1 MTYFNPDSED
11 AAVEQPT
18 INLFAELGWET
29 LNCFRE
35 NFGPLSLLGRDTMT
49 DVVLPNRLR
58 PALER
63 LNPGISPHA
72 IEVAYDEVTH
82 DRSAMSAARANQA
95 VYRILK
101 DGVKVTFKKADE
113 EEESVE
119 IVKLVDWND
128 EANNDFLLTSQ
139 LWISGDYGKKRA
151 DLVGFVNGIPL
162 VFIELKASHKKLE
175 LAFEKNLSDYKDTI
189 SQVFWFNAF
198 VILSNGSKARIG
210 SMTAGIEHFAEWKKI
225 DNEKESGII
234 SLDTMIRGTC
244 EKRKLLDFVENFTL
258 FDERSGDLTKLVAKN
273 HQFLG
278 VNNAIAA
285 VEQVKKNKGKLG
297 VFWHTQGSG
306 KSYSMVF
313 FCQKV
318 LRKIPGNWTFLI
330 ITDREDLDGQIYR
343 NFANTGAVLEDESRV
358 RADSGESL
366 KRMLNQ
372 EDHRYVFTLIQKFH
386 TEHGERYP
394 VLSDRSDIIVVT
406 DEAHRSQYDIFASN
420 MRSALPNAA
429 FIGFTGT
436 PLMAGEERTKEVFG
450 DYISVY
456 NFKESVDDANTVPLY
471 YENRIPE
478 LQLTNDNLT
487 DDIADIYDRADL
499 DEDQERKLEK
509 EIAREYHLLTREDR
523 LDRIGED
530 IVAHFLGRGVL
541 SKAMVISIDKA
552 TAVRTFDKVQKHWKA
567 ALAKLRK
574 DIAGA
579 DPMDKPELEARLK
592 WFEETDMAVV
602 VSSAQNEIEEFKAKG
617 LDIATH
623 RKRMVKEDLETK
635 FKKPEDPL
643 RIVFVCAMWITG
655 FDVPSCSTIYL
666 DKPMKNHT
674 LMQTIAR
681 ANRVWGEKKNGLIVD
696 YVGVFRNLQ
705 KALAIYGTAQADD
718 EAETTP
724 VHQKAELVNQ
734 LRETIAA
741 TTEFCK
747 ERGVDPAKIQDARGY
762 ERVKLVE
769 DAVAAFVV
777 NDDTR
782 RGYLSRAGYVDS
794 LFKSLLPDPSATE
807 FGPVCKVFRVIA
819 DKIRSEV
826 PPVDISEVMA
836 DIEAL
841 LDQSIGA
848 EGYVMPPV
856 ADEKRYIDLSQIDF
870 EALRDKFDG
879 SRKTVEVQKLRAKL
893 TFKLARM
900 IKLNRTR
907 IDFLEEF
914 QKMIDEYNSGAMNV
928 QVFFDKLLV
937 FAKRLDAEEKRGLAE
952 QLTEEEL
959 VIFDLLTKPEIALSP
974 KEAAE
979 VKKVAKAL
987 LEKLKKEKLVL
998 DWRKQQTT
1006 RAGVLVAIQEVLDEL
1021 PRAYTPELYQQKCDV
1036 VYQHF
1041 YEGYRGQGQSV
1052 YAGNQ
1057 GQRN

>member
-1 MTYFNPDSED
+1 MSYFNPDSED

-18 INLFAELGWET
+18 IALFAELGWET
-29 LNCFRE
+29 LNCYHE
-35 NFGPLSLLGRDTMT
+35 NFGALSLLGRETMAE
-49 DVVLPNRLR
+49 VVLPNRLR
-58 PALER
+58 AAIEH
-63 LNPGISPHA
+63 LNPGVSPNA
-72 IEVAYDEVTH
+72 LEIALQEVTR
-82 DRSAMSAARANQA
+82 DRSAMSSERVNQA
-95 VYRILK
+95 VYQLLK
-101 DGVKVTFKKADE
+101 NGVKVTYKGDDDHE
-113 EEESVE
+113 ENVQTVAL
-119 IVKLVDWND
+119 IDWT
-128 EANNDFLLTSQ
+128 EPANNDFLLASQ

-175 LAFEKNLSDYKDTI
+175 LAYEMNLSDYKDTI
-189 SQVFWFNAF
+189 PQVFWYNAF

-225 DNEKESGII
+225 DNENESGLI
-234 SLDTMIRGTC
+234 SLDTMVRGVC
-244 EKRKLLDFVENFTL
+244 EKRKLLDFVENFIL
-258 FDERSGDLTKLVAKN
+258 FDERKGDLTKLVAKN

-278 VNNAIAA
+278 VNNAITA
-285 VEQVKKNKGKLG
+285 VEHIKANHGKLG

-313 FCQKV
+313 FSQKV
-318 LRKIPGNWTFLI
+318 LRKIPGNWTFVI

-343 NFANTGAVLEDESRV
+343 NFANTGAVLEDEKRV

-386 TEHGERYP
+386 TENGERYP
-394 VLSDRSDIIVVT
+394 ALSTRSDIIVVT
-406 DEAHRSQYDIFASN
+406 DEAHRSQYDVFASN

-450 DYISVY
+450 EYVSIY
-456 NFKESVDDANTVPLY
+456 NFKESVDDSNTVPLY

-487 DDIADIYDRADL
+487 DDIADICERADL
-499 DEDQERKLEK
+499 DDDQERKLEK
-509 EIAREYHLLTREDR
+509 EFSREYHLLTRDDR

-530 IVAHFLGRGVL
+530 IVAHYMGRGVL
-541 SKAMVISIDKA
+541 AKAMVISVDKA
-552 TAVRTFDKVQKHWKA
+552 TAVRTFDKVQQHWKVA
-567 ALAKLRK
+567 IAKLRK
-574 DIAGA
+574 ELASV
-579 DPMDKPELEARLK
+579 DPMDRPELEVRLK
-592 WFEETDMAVV
+592 FFEETDMAVV
-602 VSSAQNEIEEFKAKG
+602 VSSAQNEIEEFKQKG
-617 LDIATH
+617 LDIGIH

-635 FKKPEDPL
+635 FKNSDDPL

-681 ANRVWGEKKNGLIVD
+681 ANRVWRDKQNGLIVD

-705 KALAIYGTAQADD
+705 KALAIYGTAQVDA
-718 EAETTP
+718 EAGGSP
-724 VHQKAELVNQ
+724 VHQKEELVSQ
-734 LRETIAA
+734 LRDTISA
-741 TTEFCK
+741 TTDFCM
-747 ERGVDPAKIQDARGY
+747 ERGVNPATIRDARGF

-769 DAVAAFVV
+769 DAVSAFVV

-782 RGYLSRAGYVDS
+782 RGYFSRAGYVDN
-794 LFKSLLPDPSATE
+794 LFKSLLPDPSANE
-807 FGPVCKVFRVIA
+807 FGPFCKVFRVIA
-819 DKIRSEV
+819 DKIRSEI
-826 PPVDISEVMA
+826 PPVDIAEVMA
-836 DIEAL
+836 EIEAL

-848 EGYVMPPV
+848 EGYLMPPV
-856 ADEKRYIDLSQIDF
+856 ADPNRYVDLSQIDF
-870 EALRDKFDG
+870 EALRDKFEG
-879 SRKTVEVQKLRAKL
+879 SRKPIEVQKLREKL

-900 IKLNRTR
+900 VKLNRTR
-907 IDFLEEF
+907 KDFLEEF
-914 QKMIDEYNSGAMNV
+914 QRMIDEYNSGAINV

-937 FAKRLDAEEKRGLAE
+937 FAKRLDAEEKRGIAE

-959 VIFDLLTKPEIALSP
+959 VIFDLLTKPEIALTE
-974 KEAAE
+974 KEAGE

-987 LEKLKKEKLVL
+987 LEKLKQEKLVL

-1006 RAGVLVAIQEVLDEL
+1006 RAGVLVTIQDVLDKL
-1021 PRAYTPELYQQKCDV
+1021 PRAYTPELYQQKCGT

-1041 YEGYRGQGQSV
+1041 YEAYLGQGQSV
-1052 YAGNQ
+1052 YGAPVN
-1057 GQRN
+1057 